1 MNFKTIFL
9 LHMVLAPL
17 VFFAQQQEII
27 TGGTSTS
34 ATDTGN
40 IIIVVPTEFS
50 PDGDG
55 VNDVL
60 YVKALNVA
68 NFSFELYSRWG
79 DLVYKTKDVSAGWDG
94 KNKKGKSYP
103 KGTYYYILSY
113 DDYFK
118 KHKPKKGFIEL
129 K

>member
-1 MNFKTIFL
+1 MNFKPIFL
-9 LHMVLAPL
+9 LYLLFVSLTY
-17 VFFAQQQEII
+17 FAQKPEII
-27 TGGTSTS
+27 TGGASTN
-34 ATDTGN
+34 DTGN
-40 IIIVVPTEFS
+40 IVIVVPTEFS

-60 YVKALNVA
+60 YVKALNA
-68 NFSFELYSRWG
+68 TNFSFELYSRWG
-79 DLVYKTKDVSAGWDG
+79 DLVYKTKDASAGWDG

-118 KHKPKKGFIEL
+118 KHTPKKGFIEL